1 MKDDSS
7 SSPSA
12 LPSQPLSLS
21 LTLPPHPTP
30 RQLNKVDLVSPAAK
44 ARVLARLRAI
54 NAAARVVECAHADV
68 PLDAILE
75 QHAFDLERILAAE
88 PGFLEVEAAQAAKDG
103 EKAHA
108 HGHGHH
114 HGPGHDHGDHSGC
127 DHGHDHGHDH
137 AHGEHEHSHAEGAA
151 DDCAACASGD
161 PDHAHHDHS
170 GNRAHRHDARV
181 SSVGVRLDGDVD
193 LEKLNA
199 WLSQLVE
206 KKGADIYRSKV
217 RDTVASLYRT

>member
-1 MKDDSS
+1 MATYKLKDGSS

-12 LPSQPLSLS
+12 AFLNPPLSP
-21 LTLPPHPTP
+21 THP
-30 RQLNKVDLVSPAAK
+30 QLNKVDLVSPAAK

-108 HGHGHH
+108 HGHH

-127 DHGHDHGHDH
+127 DHGHEH
-137 AHGEHEHSHAEGAA
+137 AHGEHGHAHEHNHADGAGA

-161 PDHAHHDHS
+161 PNHS
-170 GNRAHRHDARV
+170 HGNHAHRHDARV

-206 KKGADIYRSKV
+206 RKGADIYRSKV
-217 RDTVASLYRT
+217 RRSRIALQRI